1 MKIKNLLLSIIDQ
14 LNREE
19 AFRNIFVTHNAFGIF
34 SIHSHISSRS
44 NKPKVEYSSK
54 EAAQKSAQ
62 AMSQKMGVHFSVYK
76 CAFCDGWHIGKNAQN
91 KTEQPKRVINPQ
103 LPHIQNSY
111 YEQLK
116 NIGIVDFDAVL
127 GKGIRGRTLSSHPWF
142 LPGLKK
148 AGIKN
153 IIDLRTHDTSSK
165 YEKMV
170 IEAGMVF
177 HHFEMDSKRTN
188 DRAIIDELP
197 KLFQLLDE
205 GSFFISCA
213 MGLHRTDIA
222 LSIYYVFHPKVPEE
236 CIPTLKGHRVNGTL
250 RVDDIARRLNSLYRN
265 LTVEDYYLLSLP
277 RDYENE
283 FTKRKKLLFKANS
296 TFSS

>member
-1 MKIKNLLLSIIDQ
+1 MKIKNILLSIIDQ
-14 LNREE
+14 LNREG

-91 KTEQPKRVINPQ
+91 KIVQSKSVIKPQ

-142 LPGLKK
+142 LPRLKE

-165 YEKMV
+165 YENLV
-170 IEAGMVF
+170 IEAGMLF

-188 DRAIIDELP
+188 DRVIIDELP
-197 KLFQLLDE
+197 ELFKLLDK

-236 CIPTLKGHRVNGTL
+236 FIPILKGHRVNGKL
-250 RVDDIARRLNSLYRN
+250 RLDDIARRLNSLYRN
-265 LTVEDYYLLSLP
+265 LTEEDYNLLSLP
-277 RDYENE
+277 KDYENE
-283 FTKRKKLLFKANS
+283 FMKRKKLLFKANS
-296 TFSS
+296 IF

>member
-14 LNREE
+14 VNREG
-19 AFRNIFVTHNAFGIF
+19 AFRNIFVTHNALGIF

-54 EAAQKSAQ
+54 EAAQKSTQ

-91 KTEQPKRVINPQ
+91 KIVQPERVIKPQ

-142 LPGLKK
+142 LPRLKE

-165 YEKMV
+165 YEKLV
-170 IEAGMVF
+170 IEAGMFF

-188 DRAIIDELP
+188 NRVIIDELP
-197 KLFQLLDE
+197 ELFKLLDK

-236 CIPTLKGHRVNGTL
+236 CIPTLKGHRVNGKL
-250 RVDDIARRLNSLYRN
+250 RLDDIARRLNSLYRN
-265 LTVEDYYLLSLP
+265 LTEEDYYLLSLP

-296 TFSS
+296 IF

>member
-14 LNREE
+14 VNREG
-19 AFRNIFVTHNAFGIF
+19 AFRHIFVTHNAFGIF

-91 KTEQPKRVINPQ
+91 KIVQPKSVIKPQ

-142 LPGLKK
+142 LPRLKE

-165 YEKMV
+165 YENLV
-170 IEAGMVF
+170 IEAGMLF

-188 DRAIIDELP
+188 DRVIIDELP
-197 KLFQLLDE
+197 ELFKLLDK

-236 CIPTLKGHRVNGTL
+236 FIPILKGHRVNGKL
-250 RVDDIARRLNSLYRN
+250 RLDDIARRLNSLYRN
-265 LTVEDYYLLSLP
+265 LTEEDYNLLSLP
-277 RDYENE
+277 KDYENE
-283 FTKRKKLLFKANS
+283 FMKRKKLLFKANS
-296 TFSS
+296 IF

>member
-14 LNREE
+14 VNREG
-19 AFRNIFVTHNAFGIF
+19 AFRNIFVTHNALGIF

-91 KTEQPKRVINPQ
+91 KIVQPERVIKPQ

-142 LPGLKK
+142 LPRLKET
-148 AGIKN
+148 GIKN

-165 YEKMV
+165 YENLV
-170 IEAGMVF
+170 IEAGMLF

-188 DRAIIDELP
+188 DRVIIDELP
-197 KLFQLLDE
+197 ELFKLLDK

-222 LSIYYVFHPKVPEE
+222 LSIYYVLHPKVPEE
-236 CIPTLKGHRVNGTL
+236 FIPTLKGHRVNGKL
-250 RVDDIARRLNSLYRN
+250 RLDDIARRLNSLYRN
-265 LTVEDYYLLSLP
+265 LTEEDYNLLSLP
-277 RDYENE
+277 KDYENE
-283 FTKRKKLLFKANS
+283 FMKRKKLLFKANS
-296 TFSS
+296 IF

>member
-14 LNREE
+14 VNREG
-19 AFRNIFVTHNAFGIF
+19 AFRNIFVTHNALGIF

-91 KTEQPKRVINPQ
+91 KIVLPERVIKPQ

-142 LPGLKK
+142 LPRLKE

-165 YEKMV
+165 YENLV
-170 IEAGMVF
+170 IEAGMLF

-188 DRAIIDELP
+188 DRVIIDELP
-197 KLFQLLDE
+197 ELFKLLDK

-236 CIPTLKGHRVNGTL
+236 FIPILKGHRVNGKL
-250 RVDDIARRLNSLYRN
+250 RLDDIARRLNSLYRN
-265 LTVEDYYLLSLP
+265 LTEEDYNLLSLP

-296 TFSS
+296 IF

>member
-14 LNREE
+14 VNREG
-19 AFRNIFVTHNAFGIF
+19 AFRNIFVTHNALGIF

-62 AMSQKMGVHFSVYK
+62 TMSQKMGVHFSVYK

-91 KTEQPKRVINPQ
+91 KIVQPERVIKPQ

-142 LPGLKK
+142 LPRLKE

-165 YEKMV
+165 YENLV
-170 IEAGMVF
+170 IEAGMLF

-188 DRAIIDELP
+188 DRVIIDELP
-197 KLFQLLDE
+197 ELFKLLDK

-236 CIPTLKGHRVNGTL
+236 FIPTLKGHRVNGKL
-250 RVDDIARRLNSLYRN
+250 RLDDIARRLNSLYRN
-265 LTVEDYYLLSLP
+265 LTEEDYNLLSLP
-277 RDYENE
+277 KDYENE
-283 FTKRKKLLFKANS
+283 FMKRKKLLFKANS
-296 TFSS
+296 IF

>member
-1 MKIKNLLLSIIDQ
+1 MKIKNILLSIIDQ
-14 LNREE
+14 LNREG

-91 KTEQPKRVINPQ
+91 KIVQPKSVIKPQ

-142 LPGLKK
+142 LPRLKE

-165 YEKMV
+165 YENLV
-170 IEAGMVF
+170 IEAGMLF

-188 DRAIIDELP
+188 DRVIIDELP
-197 KLFQLLDE
+197 ELFKLLDK

-236 CIPTLKGHRVNGTL
+236 FIPILKGHRVNGKL
-250 RVDDIARRLNSLYRN
+250 RLDDIARRLNSLYRN
-265 LTVEDYYLLSLP
+265 LTEEDYNLLSLP
-277 RDYENE
+277 KDYENE
-283 FTKRKKLLFKANS
+283 FMKRKKLLFKANS
-296 TFSS
+296 IF

>member
-1 MKIKNLLLSIIDQ
+1 MKIKNILLSIIDQ
-14 LNREE
+14 LNREG

-91 KTEQPKRVINPQ
+91 KIVQPKSVIKPQ

-142 LPGLKK
+142 LPRLKE

-165 YEKMV
+165 YENLV
-170 IEAGMVF
+170 IEAGMLF

-188 DRAIIDELP
+188 DRVIIDELP
-197 KLFQLLDE
+197 ELFKLLDK

-213 MGLHRTDIA
+213 MGLPRTDIA

-236 CIPTLKGHRVNGTL
+236 FIPILKGHRVNGKL
-250 RVDDIARRLNSLYRN
+250 RLDDIARRLNSLYRN
-265 LTVEDYYLLSLP
+265 LTEEDYNLLSLP
-277 RDYENE
+277 KDYENE
-283 FTKRKKLLFKANS
+283 FMKRKKLLFKANS
-296 TFSS
+296 IF

>member
-1 MKIKNLLLSIIDQ
+1 
-14 LNREE
+14 
-19 AFRNIFVTHNAFGIF
+19 
-34 SIHSHISSRS
+34 
-44 NKPKVEYSSK
+44 
-54 EAAQKSAQ
+54 
-62 AMSQKMGVHFSVYK
+62 MSQKMGVHFSVYK

-91 KTEQPKRVINPQ
+91 KIVLPERVIKPQ

-142 LPGLKK
+142 LPRLKET
-148 AGIKN
+148 GIKN

-165 YEKMV
+165 YENLV
-170 IEAGMVF
+170 IEAGMLF

-188 DRAIIDELP
+188 DRVIIDELP
-197 KLFQLLDE
+197 ELFKLLDK

-236 CIPTLKGHRVNGTL
+236 FIPTLKGHRVNGKL
-250 RVDDIARRLNSLYRN
+250 RLDDIARRRNSLYRN
-265 LTVEDYYLLSLP
+265 LTEEDYNLLSLP
-277 RDYENE
+277 KDYENE
-283 FTKRKKLLFKANS
+283 FMKRKKLLFKANS
-296 TFSS
+296 FFKFIT

>member
-14 LNREE
+14 VNREG
-19 AFRNIFVTHNAFGIF
+19 AFRNIFVTHNALGIF

-62 AMSQKMGVHFSVYK
+62 AMSQKLGVHFSVYK

-91 KTEQPKRVINPQ
+91 KIVQPERVIKPQ

-142 LPGLKK
+142 LPRLKE

-165 YEKMV
+165 YENLV
-170 IEAGMVF
+170 IEAGMLF

-188 DRAIIDELP
+188 DRVIIDELP
-197 KLFQLLDE
+197 ELFKLLDK

-236 CIPTLKGHRVNGTL
+236 FIPILKGHRVNGKL
-250 RVDDIARRLNSLYRN
+250 RLDDIARRLNSLYRN
-265 LTVEDYYLLSLP
+265 LTEEDYNLLSLP
-277 RDYENE
+277 KDYENE
-283 FTKRKKLLFKANS
+283 FMKRKKLLFKANS
-296 TFSS
+296 IF